1 MKNNSLQLII
11 AGFGGQGV
19 LFAGKL
25 LAHSAMLEDKHVTCF
40 PSYGAEMRG
49 GTANCSVIIS
59 SEMIGSPTIS
69 RADSLIALN
78 EASLKRFEPAI
89 KPHGLLVINTSLVK
103 SITNRPD
110 IEIIMIKATDTAKAL
125 GNSQSANMIMLG
137 ALIAWTETVNPTAI
151 LKALREIIPA
161 HKKDIIRLNEKAFIK
176 GLSAINH

>member
-25 LAHSAMLEDKHVTCF
+25 LAHSAMLEDKYVTCF

-69 RADSLIALN
+69 HADSLIALN
-78 EASLKRFEPAI
+78 EASMKRFEPVI
-89 KPHGLLVINTSLVK
+89 KPNGLLIINTSLIK
-103 SITNRPD
+103 NFTTRPD
-110 IEIIMIKATDTAKAL
+110 IEIIMIKATDIAKEL
-125 GNSQSANMIMLG
+125 GNSKAANMIMLG
-137 ALIAWTETVNPTAI
+137 ALIAWTEIVNPTAI
-151 LKALREIIPA
+151 LKALREIIPV
-161 HKKDIIRLNEKAFIK
+161 HKKDLIRLNEKAFIK
-176 GLSAINH
+176 GLGAINH